1 MTETKRV
8 MKRNRAFS
16 LRSLFVVVFA
26 IACGLAFYSYEFH
39 RQQKINASIF
49 KLRDAGAIVYVNDSQ
64 MQATSVSPPKQ
75 ISLLSLLT
83 TSSTINQ
90 GVELSSPQLSAEDL
104 RGLVPCLRCQV
115 GPYSKRTG
123 EDHVYVYLKGN
134 PNVRPKDV
142 AEMRKALPNC
152 KFPRCKDPLP
162 SHTIKQITV
171 GMSKEQVIQTIG
183 TIRYDQLDDQS
194 GDKENR
200 IRNLGSCT
208 TAYENAQGLEA
219 WTYFADE
226 DCIRLLGIGF
236 DANQNVNEVWVD
248 YGIAKDRGLTEIIPV
263 IGGL

>member
-49 KLRDAGAIVYVNDSQ
+49 KLRDAGAIVYVHDSQ

-83 TSSTINQ
+83 TSPTINQ

-152 KFPRCKDPLP
+152 KFPQCSDPVP
-162 SHTIKQITV
+162 SHLISQIEV
-171 GMSKEQVIQTIG
+171 GMSKEQVM
-183 TIRYDQLDDQS
+183 QLVDTCKTVFADD
-194 GDKENR
+194 E
-200 IRNLGSCT
+200 
-208 TAYENAQGLEA
+208 GLET